1 MLREK
6 SKLKEIY
13 IVRYADDFKIFCR
26 DYSTAKKT
34 YTAVV
39 KWLKERLSLEISE
52 EKSGITN
59 LKKNYMEF
67 LGIKI
72 RAVSKSGKYAV
83 RSHMTD
89 KAKEKSEKES
99 RREY

>member
-6 SKLKEIY
+6 SRLKEIY

-26 DYSTAKKT
+26 GYQTAKKT

-39 KWLKERLSLEISE
+39 KWLKEWLSLDISE
-52 EKSGITN
+52 EKSGITD

-67 LGIKI
+67 PGLKI
-72 RAVSKSGKYAV
+72 RAEPKGKN
-83 RSHMTD
+83 MQ
-89 KAKEKSEKES
+89 
-99 RREY
+99 